1 MSADYRYQEVNKLS
15 ILIDENTRV
24 IVQGIT
30 GREGSLRSKYMKDYG
45 TKVIAGTSPGQGG
58 QQTEGIPVY
67 NTVKE
72 ALRKHGQVD
81 ISVTF
86 IPGPGLKSAVME
98 AIDAGIKCLVCP
110 VERVPLHDIMEMMSV
125 AKREG
130 VTIIGPGSIGV
141 LSPGKAVAGWLGG
154 NVGWANKLFQPG
166 PIGVLSRSGGQSG
179 TVPWLLKKGDLGVS
193 TAVHTGTEPILGTS
207 FADLLLMFEKDP
219 QTLAVAAFGE
229 IGGVQEEE
237 VAEIIKAGQ
246 YTKPFVI
253 YIAGSSAPEGQRFS
267 HASALVERGRGSVQ
281 SKVKALREA
290 GGYPVET
297 PKDIVPTLK
306 RLLKL

>member
-1 MSADYRYQEVNKLS
+1 MS
-15 ILIDENTRV
+15 ILIDEKTRV

-30 GREGSLRSKYMKDYG
+30 GREGSLRSKFMKGYG
-45 TKVIAGTSPGQGG
+45 TKVVAGTSPGQGG
-58 QQTEGIPVY
+58 QEVEGIPVY

-72 ALRKHGQVD
+72 AIKSKGMVD

-86 IPGPGLKSAVME
+86 IPGPGLKLAAME

-110 VERVPLHDIMEMMSV
+110 VERVPLHDIIEMVSL
-125 AKREG
+125 AQKAG

-141 LSPGKAVAGWLGG
+141 MSPGKAVAGWLGG
-154 NVGWANKLFQPG
+154 NVQWANKLFQPG

-179 TVPWLLKKGDLGVS
+179 TVPWLLKKGNLGVS
-193 TAVHTGTEPILGTS
+193 TAVHTGTEPIIGTS
-207 FADLLLMFEKDP
+207 FADLLLMFEKDEK
-219 QTLAVAAFGE
+219 TLAVAAFGE

-237 VAEIIKAGQ
+237 AAEVIKSGKV
-246 YTKPFVI
+246 TKPFVI
-253 YIAGSSAPEGQRFS
+253 YIAGSAAPEGQRFS
-267 HASALVERGRGSVQ
+267 HASAMVERGRGSVA

-290 GGYPVET
+290 GAYPVET

-306 RLLKL
+306 KLLKI